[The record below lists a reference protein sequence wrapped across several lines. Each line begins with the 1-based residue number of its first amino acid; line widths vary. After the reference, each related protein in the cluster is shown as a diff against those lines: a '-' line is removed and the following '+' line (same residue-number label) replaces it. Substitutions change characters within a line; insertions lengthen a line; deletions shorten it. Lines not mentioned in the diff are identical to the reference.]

1 MRFREFNES
10 INHPTPAELM
20 ALAEYLL
27 GRTDD
32 ADSEKSIPI
41 DAFLSMAHNMGIN
54 MAEEQLRTL
63 SQQDPLRNV
72 IVNVTDDEVIL
83 SGNGNI
89 DTEVMTVDVARDTV
103 ADMANSANDLT

>member
-10 INHPTPAELM
+10 ISQPTPAELM

-32 ADSEKSIPI
+32 ADSEKSVPI

-63 SQQDPLRNV
+63 AQQNPLRNV

-89 DTEVMTVDVARDTV
+89 DTEVMTVDTARDTV